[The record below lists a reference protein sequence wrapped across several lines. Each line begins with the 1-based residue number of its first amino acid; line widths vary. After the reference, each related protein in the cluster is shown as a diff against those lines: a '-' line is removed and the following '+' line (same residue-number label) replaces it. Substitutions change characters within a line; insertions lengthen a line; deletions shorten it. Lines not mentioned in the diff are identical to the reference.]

1 MATHFSTLAWGNPV
15 DRGAWQASPQGR
27 KESHRVIFEP
37 GKLYY
42 FNIVKFPETLS
53 HNKNIFFTL

>member
-27 KESHRVIFEP
+27 KESDRVIFEP
-37 GKLYY
+37 GKLYC
-42 FNIVKFPETLS
+42 FNIVKFPET
-53 HNKNIFFTL
+53 FFE